1 MSGSSSGAQATP
13 SAYAVIVGISQ
24 YRDARIRKLDYTRAD
39 AQAFSN
45 LLLDRDRAGLPSENV
60 KMLLDEQA
68 TRFSIEDAISDWL
81 FKRATP
87 ESTVIV
93 YFAGHGG
100 TESDKT
106 GAERDGI
113 AKYLLPWDTNPENL
127 FASALSSSDFNQLL
141 RTIKAE
147 RLVMFMDS
155 CYSGGL
161 PGRGARDI
169 GIVDDPYKRLAEGKG
184 RLVIA
189 AAQPNQRSWEEP
201 SLGHGIFTYHLI
213 EALQGKADLDHDGY
227 VSILEVYTYLQR
239 VVPESVRRLRN
250 SLQEPLLVGDI
261 AGEIVLTADSQRV
274 RKRETERAEAERR
287 QQEKNQEKRQ
297 KLTALRDRGDL
308 PLDAYL
314 EALGLIEKSAD
325 DMTAK
330 ESALLKNLDALC
342 KEGIAPEVY
351 LLNRN
356 AITGSDPPP
365 QDTKLHSQ
373 GSQTDTRYCI
383 HCGAQIQ
390 SQNLFCTRCGRRIQQ

>member
-1 MSGSSSGAQATP
+1 MGESPSGAEATK
-13 SAYAVIVGISQ
+13 STYAVIVGISQ

-39 AQAFSN
+39 AQAFYN
-45 LLLDRDRAGLPSENV
+45 LLLDRERAGLPSENV
-60 KMLLDEQA
+60 KLLLDDQA

-81 FKRATP
+81 FKRAKP

-93 YFAGHGG
+93 FFAGHGG

-106 GAERDGI
+106 GTEKDGI

-127 FASALSSSDFNQLL
+127 FASAVSSNHFNQLL

-161 PGRGARDI
+161 PERGARDI

-227 VSILEVYTYLQR
+227 VSILEVYNYLQR
-239 VVPESVRRLRN
+239 MVPDSVRRLCN

-261 AGEIVLTADSQRV
+261 AGEIVLTANSQRV
-274 RKRETERAEAERR
+274 RELDTERVEAERR
-287 QQEKNQEKRQ
+287 RKEKNQEKRQ
-297 KLTALRDRGDL
+297 KLSALRDRGDF

-314 EALGLIEKSAD
+314 EALGLIEKSPAE
-325 DMTAK
+325 MTSN
-330 ESALLKNLDALC
+330 ESKLAKNLDALF
-342 KEGIAPEVY
+342 KDGITAEVY
-351 LLNRN
+351 LLNRD
-356 AITGSDPPP
+356 AIIRPDPQPP
-365 QDTKLHSQ
+365 EIDTK
-373 GSQTDTRYCI
+373 YCI
-383 HCGAQIQ
+383 YCGAQLHPR
-390 SQNLFCTRCGRRIQQ
+390 NLFCTGCGRRIQR